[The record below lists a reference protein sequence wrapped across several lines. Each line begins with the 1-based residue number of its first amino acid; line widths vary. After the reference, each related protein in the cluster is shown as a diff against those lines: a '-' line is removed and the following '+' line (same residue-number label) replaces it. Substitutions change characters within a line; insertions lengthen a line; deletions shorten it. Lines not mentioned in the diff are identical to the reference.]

1 MLLQFA
7 TWSHLTVRGIGQ
19 MKKLWRQ
26 VRYFEITKPNTY
38 NPIANRLRIFNLRS
52 IFSQSSGWI
61 YFNWI
66 DPNYFSDLHRSRRC
80 AVKKRIKKKHDLLER
95 IEYLENDFFK
105 FTQDTVD
112 VIEFLGNEIKR
123 LERKRK
129 KH

>member
-1 MLLQFA
+1 MQYA
-7 TWSHLTVRGIGQ
+7 TLNHLTGLVTGR
-19 MKKLWRQ
+19 MRKYWEE
-26 VRYFEITKPNTY
+26 VAYFDLTEIYTH
-38 NPIANRLRIFNLRS
+38 NPIADRHRIFNLRS